1 MKSKYLTLILI
12 FLFNPFFTNAQTSD
26 SLATKSLIKK
36 SIVPISLIGVGVII
50 TNSQFEQNLQ
60 TNIRNNVGNDFAFH
74 IDEYTQYV
82 PIAEMY
88 LADMFN
94 VKSQNHWFNQTKY
107 LLISNIIS
115 SGITFGLKKIID
127 KTRPN
132 GLSESF
138 PSGHTTFAFTN
149 ATVLFNEFQHTSPFL
164 AYSGY
169 AFAAT
174 TGTFRIINNEHWLSD
189 VLVGAGIGMLVTHI
203 VYHFEPLKN
212 FNPFQKS
219 KNISLIPTIDRY
231 GYGFYFSY
239 IF

>member
-1 MKSKYLTLILI
+1 MKIQHLTLLVI
-12 FLFNPFFTNAQTSD
+12 FIFNIFFTNAQTSD
-26 SLATKSLIKK
+26 SLSTKSLVRK
-36 SIVPISLIGVGVII
+36 SIVPVALIGIGAII

-60 TNIRNNVGNDFAFH
+60 INIRNNVGNNFAFH
-74 IDEYTQYV
+74 IDEYTQYI

-88 LADMFN
+88 LADLFH
-94 VKSQNHWFNQTKY
+94 VKSRNHWFNQTKY

-115 SGITFGLKKIID
+115 SGITFGLKNTIT

-132 GLSESF
+132 GLPESF

-149 ATVLFNEFQHTSPFL
+149 ATVLFNEFQQSSPLL

-174 TGTFRIINNEHWLSD
+174 TGTFRVLNNEHWLSD
-189 VLVGAGIGMLVTHI
+189 VLVGAGIGILATHI
-203 VYHFEPLKN
+203 VYYFEPLKS

-231 GYGFYFSY
+231 GYGFYFSLKY
-239 IF
+239 